1 MKYTKFI
8 FNFLVLGFILVFS
21 SCDTTEL
28 DLFENPS
35 TLNPSSARAEFV
47 LNNVQLS
54 INNTFNSL
62 QFAGAQVT
70 RLELMRRSTDY
81 LTAFEE
87 GSFNGAW
94 TNAYANSLVEIKLLN
109 SLVAKTESEGI
120 NMANHKAVSKLIEA
134 YTMSMMVDYFNN
146 VPYSEAALGS
156 ANFNPK
162 RDSGRD
168 IYEACYNLTNEA
180 IALLTTGNAGA
191 VALTTDI
198 YYGGNMSKWLKFAH
212 SLKLQLVVNSRL
224 KMNDASSRF
233 NSILTDN
240 NFITSNADDFQF
252 NYNTT
257 FTPDG
262 DYRHP
267 IFTNQYLG
275 TPEIYLCKS
284 FIDYMAGDPRRPYYF
299 YRQTANGDN
308 FARPHGNTQ
317 AIVVSDQIAMTVH
330 GYFPYGGKFD
340 DNTFG
345 STNAG
350 MGLQG
355 AGKNIFLSSYST
367 HFLIAEAQLTINN
380 NPAAARTA
388 LSKAVTD
395 HMNKVRTFGTTPS
408 GTNAMTTAMITT
420 YVNNLLAA
428 YDASSDKLEVVMREF
443 YKASWGN
450 GVQSYNNYRRTGKPT
465 NLAPSEGSIT
475 SFVYRMFYP
484 SVYII
489 NNLNPDAIQS
499 PITERIWWAEP
510 SLILN

>member
-1 MKYTKFI
+1 
-8 FNFLVLGFILVFS
+8 
-21 SCDTTEL
+21 
-28 DLFENPS
+28 
-35 TLNPSSARAEFV
+35 
-47 LNNVQLS
+47 
-54 INNTFNSL
+54 
-62 QFAGAQVT
+62 
-70 RLELMRRSTDY
+70 
-81 LTAFEE
+81 
-87 GSFNGAW
+87 
-94 TNAYANSLVEIKLLN
+94 
-109 SLVAKTESEGI
+109 
-120 NMANHKAVSKLIEA
+120 
-134 YTMSMMVDYFNN
+134 MSMMVDYFNN

-168 IYEACYNLTNEA
+168 VYEACYNLTNEA

-212 SLKLQLVVNSRL
+212 SLKLQVVVNSRL
-224 KMNDASSRF
+224 KMNDAATRF
-233 NSILTDN
+233 NSILADN
-240 NFITSNADDFQF
+240 NYITAIADDFQF

-267 IFTNQYLG
+267 IFIDQYLG

-367 HFLIAEAQLTINN
+367 HFLIAEALKYSELYEDEIKKSEEVIFPLEKEYLELEETIKDEFTRIKSIKQRILTNELI
-380 NPAAARTA
+380 
-388 LSKAVTD
+388 VQ
-395 HMNKVRTFGTTPS
+395 
-408 GTNAMTTAMITT
+408 
-420 YVNNLLAA
+420 NLI
-428 YDASSDKLEVVMREF
+428 
-443 YKASWGN
+443 N
-450 GVQSYNNYRRTGKPT
+450 GVISVKNYLK
-465 NLAPSEGSIT
+465 
-475 SFVYRMFYP
+475 
-484 SVYII
+484 
-489 NNLNPDAIQS
+489 
-499 PITERIWWAEP
+499 
-510 SLILN
+510 SLLKDYLHF